1 MDHPLEDWELDML
14 LGGDGT
20 PELETMLRNDHAAQ
34 QRLAALAQSERN
46 LRVALYHA
54 DCPDPLTLGEL
65 HLGLLDDDT
74 AQAIRL
80 HLDSCPTC
88 PEEFAALRQ
97 VMERPLTYGAPALSL
112 PSIPRI
118 VMQVAEMLG
127 GLGAALG
134 AAPALRGESRSIC
147 YSGGDYLL
155 SLTHQPN
162 PQGVALVGS
171 LIADAA
177 AGQATLM
184 QGTTVVSQTSL
195 TDSAT
200 FSFDAIPPGTYNIVI
215 AMPQVELVI
224 PDLTLA

>member
-1 MDHPLEDWELDML
+1 MDRPLEDWELDML

-20 PELETMLRNDHAAQ
+20 PEMEAALQNNPNAQ
-34 QRLAALAQSERN
+34 QRLAALAQEERT
-46 LRVALYHA
+46 LRATLYHA
-54 DCPDPLTLGEL
+54 DCPSPLTLGEL
-65 HLGLLDDDT
+65 HLGLLDEST
-74 AQAIRL
+74 VQALRH
-80 HLDSCPTC
+80 HLDTCPTC

-97 VMERPLTYGAPALSL
+97 VMERPLTYGAPARSL
-112 PSIPRI
+112 PSVPRL

-134 AAPALRGESRSIC
+134 TAPALRGESRSIC
-147 YSGGDYLL
+147 YSSGDYLL

-162 PQGVALVGS
+162 PQGVALIGS
-171 LIADAA
+171 LFADAA
-177 AGQATLM
+177 VGQATLM
-184 QGTTVVSQTSL
+184 QGTTVISQTSL
-195 TDSAT
+195 TESAT